1 MKLRNAILESLP
13 FEILILSVEI
23 VLRRQI
29 FPFFLSLSR
38 SKVLASFFGV
48 SSELEISVFLSFQ
61 DLFF

>member
-29 FPFFLSLSR
+29 FPFSLSLSR

-61 DLFF
+61 VFFF

>member
-29 FPFFLSLSR
+29 FPFSLSLSR

-48 SSELEISVFLSFQ
+48 SSGAGDISVFVFPSSF
-61 DLFF
+61 F